1 MPAALVTGSS
11 RGIGRGI
18 AYALAEAGY
27 DIMINYASNE
37 AAATEAAHGVISR
50 GTRAEIARA
59 NVTNV
64 DEGVELVNQSIAA
77 FGRLDML
84 VNNAGI
90 APRVRADLLEAD
102 PNSYDE
108 VMATNLR
115 GPYFLT
121 QHAAN
126 RMIEM
131 KAAGTVDIARIVVIS
146 SISAYTASVSRGEYC
161 VSKAGLTMLTR
172 LFADRLAEHGFT
184 VNEIQPG
191 IIETDMTGAVKDKY
205 DPLIADGLTPIR
217 RWGQPE
223 DIGKAVAAIGLGY
236 FDFTTGAAIPVDGGF
251 HMRRL

>member
-18 AYALAEAGY
+18 AYELAVTGY
-27 DIMINYASNE
+27 DVMINYTQNQDAAE
-37 AAATEAAHGVISR
+37 AAAAGVRER
-50 GTRAEIARA
+50 GARAEVFQA
-59 NVTNV
+59 NVTDIYQGIALV
-64 DEGVELVNQSIAA
+64 DRTIDM
-77 FGRLDML
+77 FGRLDLL

-90 APRVRADLLEAD
+90 APRVRADILEAAVD
-102 PNSYDE
+102 SYDE

-126 RMIEM
+126 RMVTL
-131 KAAGTVDIARIVVIS
+131 KDAGTIDIGRIVVIS
-146 SISAYTASVSRGEYC
+146 SISAYTASINRGEYC

-172 LFADRLAEHGFT
+172 LFADRLAEHGFP
-184 VNEIQPG
+184 VNEVQPG
-191 IIETDMTGAVKDKY
+191 IIETDMTGPVKEKY

-223 DIGKAVAAIGLGY
+223 DIGKAVAAIALGY
-236 FDFTTGAAIPVDGGF
+236 LDFTTGAAIPVDGGF
-251 HMRRL
+251 HLRRL

>member
-27 DIMINYASNE
+27 DIMINYSSNE
-37 AAATEAAHGVISR
+37 EAAVEAADGVRAR
-50 GTRAEIARA
+50 GTQAGVTQA
-59 NVTNV
+59 NVTDIEQGVGLV
-64 DEGVELVNQSIAA
+64 DRSIEA

-90 APRVRADLLEAD
+90 APRIRADILQAHPD
-102 PNSYDE
+102 SYDE

-131 KAAGTVDIARIVVIS
+131 KSTGTIDIARFVVIS
-146 SISAYTASVSRGEYC
+146 SISAYTSSVSRGEYC

-172 LFADRLAEHGFT
+172 LFADRLAEHGFP
-184 VNEIQPG
+184 VNEVQPG
-191 IIETDMTGAVKDKY
+191 IIETDMTSAVKDKY